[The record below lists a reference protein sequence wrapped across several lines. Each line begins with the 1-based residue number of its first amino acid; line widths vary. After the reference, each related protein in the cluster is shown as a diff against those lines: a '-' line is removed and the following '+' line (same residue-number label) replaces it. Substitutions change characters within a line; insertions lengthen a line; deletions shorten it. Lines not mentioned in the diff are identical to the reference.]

1 VLVVDDEHG
10 VRELLVAALERAG
23 YRARSAASGETALAM
38 TLRSAP
44 LAVICD
50 LMMPGGMSGFELIA
64 RLRADAR
71 TAETPIVV
79 VTGKDITPEDRRFII
94 ARISNLIRKG
104 DLLMSDLEGR
114 LREVLEQLGV
124 RPHDGENSAG

>member
-1 VLVVDDEHG
+1 
-10 VRELLVAALERAG
+10 
-23 YRARSAASGETALAM
+23 LAM
-38 TLRSAP
+38 ALRGAP

-50 LMMPGGMSGFELIA
+50 LILPGGMSGFELIA
-64 RLRADAR
+64 RLRSDPR

-79 VTGKDITPEDRRFII
+79 MTGKDSTAEDRRFII

-114 LREVLEQLGV
+114 LREVLEPLGV
-124 RPHDGENSAG
+124 RPHDGENPAG